1 MYICGVL
8 ELKEKFYNR
17 LVELVST
24 ECVQIEEALSK
35 HTTFKIGGPAD
46 YFVTV
51 EDATTL
57 SKVIRLCKEFEQP
70 YYVLGKG
77 SNLLVSDTGYRGV
90 ILHLAN
96 GKGIELL
103 DETDEAYQRAMK
115 VYGNE
120 LEHMAVYRC
129 QAGVSLI
136 EFSLEVS
143 KAGYTGFEFATG
155 IPGSLGGAVTMNA
168 GAYDGEMQLRIFEA
182 TAVDSD
188 GQIKLYSK
196 EELDMKYRS
205 SIIQQNGSV
214 VTEAVFVFEQGDK
227 DTIMARVRELGAL
240 RAQKQPLEYPSA
252 GSTFKRPTG
261 YYAGKLIMDSG
272 LRGFQL
278 GGAQISEK
286 HCGFVINKE
295 GATAQDVIDL
305 IHYVQKTIYEKFNV
319 KIETEV
325 KFLGDF

>member
-1 MYICGVL
+1 M
-8 ELKEKFYNR
+8 KEKFYNR

-24 ECVQIEEALSK
+24 ECVQIDEALSK

-51 EDATTL
+51 EDAVTL
-57 SKVIRLCKEFEQP
+57 SKVIRLCKEFEVP

-77 SNLLVSDTGYRGV
+77 SNLLVSDAGYRGV
-90 ILHLAN
+90 ILNLAN

-115 VYGNE
+115 VYGKD

-136 EFSLEVS
+136 SFSLEVS
-143 KAGYTGFEFATG
+143 RAGYTGFEFATG

-168 GAYDGEMQLRIFEA
+168 GAYDGEMKLRIFEA
-182 TAVDSD
+182 TAVDTD
-188 GQIKLYSK
+188 GQIKTYSK
-196 EELDMKYRS
+196 DELDMKYRS
-205 SIIQQNGSV
+205 TIIQQNGSI
-214 VTEAVFVFEQGDK
+214 VTDAVFVFEKGDK
-227 DTIMARVRELGAL
+227 DAIMARVRELGAL
-240 RAQKQPLEYPSA
+240 RSQKQPLEYPSA
-252 GSTFKRPTG
+252 GSTFKRPVG
-261 YYAGKLIMDSG
+261 YFAGKLIMDSG
-272 LRGFQL
+272 LRGFQV

-286 HCGFVINKE
+286 HCGFVINK
-295 GATAQDVIDL
+295 GNATAKDVIDL
-305 IHYVQKTIYEKFNV
+305 IHHVQKTIYENYNV

-325 KFLGDF
+325 KFLGEF

>member
-1 MYICGVL
+1 MKDQI
-8 ELKEKFYNR
+8 YNR

-24 ECVQIEEALSK
+24 ECVQIDEPLLN

-51 EDATTL
+51 DDAVTL
-57 SKVIRLCKEFEQP
+57 SKVIRFCKEVQLP

-77 SNLLVSDTGYRGV
+77 SNLLVSDAGYRGV
-90 ILHLAN
+90 IIHLAN

-103 DETDEAYQRAMK
+103 NEMDEAYQRVAN
-115 VYGNE
+115 VYGKE
-120 LEHMAVYRC
+120 IEHMAVYRC

-136 EFSLEVS
+136 AFSLEVS
-143 KAGYTGFEFATG
+143 RAGYTGFEFATG

-168 GAYDGEMQLRIFEA
+168 GAYDGEMKLRIFEA
-182 TAVDSD
+182 TVVDSD
-188 GQIKLYSK
+188 GQIKTYSK
-196 EELDMKYRS
+196 EDLQMNYRS
-205 SIIQQNGSV
+205 TVIQKNGSI
-214 VTEAVFVFEQGDK
+214 VTEAVFAFEQGDK
-227 DTIMARVRELGAL
+227 ETIMARVKELGSL

-286 HCGFVINKE
+286 HCGFVINKDS
-295 GATAQDVIDL
+295 ATAKDVTDL
-305 IHYVQKTIYEKFNV
+305 IHHVQKIV
-319 KIETEV
+319 KENFDVTIETEV